1 MNVVCPFHVH
11 MDKVPPL
18 GTTLRVMA
26 VYANPNDVR
35 SVVKRCLIHMDPY
48 NATNSKSIIPAV
60 HVIRCESPC
69 AAYKEDP
76 TTGRHSVVIEYNNPE
91 AGMGYR
97 VYHYRFMCL
106 SSCSSG
112 EGMNRRPI
120 KIIFTLEHGNCVLG
134 RLSMDVK
141 ICRCPGRDR
150 RNEDKSRLP
159 PTSST
164 DQAKGQK
171 KRKPNGKSTGI
182 EVPPKTKKLSPSD
195 TENDQQDIFQLQCS
209 SRAIFDALRPIR
221 DALEFYS
228 TQHVDGRCCPDLSST
243 IEISEYF
250 ANEVAAEAFM
260 PTHTPFRYD
269 ESLKKL
275 FVKLDMA
282 CPFRVHLKRE
292 PPIGT
297 TVRVMA
303 VFSQPNDAMKPVKR
317 CIRHMDL
324 TDATNQTGTT
334 CSTIHLRFMCLNSC
348 TGGDGMNRRPIKAVF
363 TLEHGDV
370 VLGRLSMDV
379 KVCACPTRDRRNE
392 DKARLKL
399 DVPTGV
405 PDLSVE
411 ATTTSA
417 PGDSTASAN
426 TAACA
431 QAESRKRGTVNV
443 EQ

>member
-1 MNVVCPFHVH
+1 MNPVEPLVEPPHLLELRPVNGFMQQPGNDPHNPSTKEFRGDYGFYVNCARQEKLAKSANYTYDEHHRKLFVNMNVVCPFHVH
-11 MDKVPPL
+11 VDKVPPL

-106 SSCSSG
+106 SSCSHG

-195 TENDQQDIFQLQCS
+195 TENDQQGIFQLQCS

-228 TQHVDGRCCPDLSST
+228 TQHVDGRWLAGPSGS
-243 IEISEYF
+243 
-250 ANEVAAEAFM
+250 
-260 PTHTPFRYD
+260 PG
-269 ESLKKL
+269 
-275 FVKLDMA
+275 VKL
-282 CPFRVHLKRE
+282 E
-292 PPIGT
+292 P
-297 TVRVMA
+297 
-303 VFSQPNDAMKPVKR
+303 S
-317 CIRHMDL
+317 
-324 TDATNQTGTT
+324 
-334 CSTIHLRFMCLNSC
+334 
-348 TGGDGMNRRPIKAVF
+348 
-363 TLEHGDV
+363 E
-370 VLGRLSMDV
+370 
-379 KVCACPTRDRRNE
+379 E
-392 DKARLKL
+392 DS
-399 DVPTGV
+399 DETP
-405 PDLSVE
+405 E
-411 ATTTSA
+411 
-417 PGDSTASAN
+417 
-426 TAACA
+426 
-431 QAESRKRGTVNV
+431 
-443 EQ
+443 